1 MLQRQPLFALPATR
15 GCMTHDDH
23 LHWMEVPVIAA
34 KFIYLCMRTIHIRLL
49 FPAYYLLGAFCE
61 KSSLNQRNLCWQD
74 FNVKS
79 CLRQLLFEYAEVFCW
94 AALPW
99 QRWSSSSKWFMSF
112 PSTLLSMS
120 WRFNSDSEEFHR
132 KQNLIWF
139 AISFERKSSSKQSQV
154 SGQLRVRSEPW
165 KPFGI
170 TLRRSH
176 SIRSFQPEANVVA
189 PLTCL
194 SSSQLEA

>member
-120 WRFNSDSEEFHR
+120 WRFNSDSEEFIENKTWFGSLSASSVKAHQSSLR
-132 KQNLIWF
+132 FQGNCEFEASHGNHLVLHYVGVTQLGVFNLKQM
-139 AISFERKSSSKQSQV
+139 
-154 SGQLRVRSEPW
+154 
-165 KPFGI
+165 
-170 TLRRSH
+170 
-176 SIRSFQPEANVVA
+176 
-189 PLTCL
+189 
-194 SSSQLEA
+194 